1 MQQDLTTSV
10 FKTLSTKISGQKG
23 LAAIRTS
30 ISEVMDMFVNSGFLT
45 TEKVWTSSDLV
56 LPNKADG
63 TKPNETI
70 ITKNTP
76 ISNGYYIHMFKISGD
91 LRKAYA
97 VIVVATNKGIRYV
110 IVDGK
115 AI

>member
-1 MQQDLTTSV
+1 MSKEAKWYVAHTY
-10 FKTLSTKISGQKG
+10 SGY
-23 LAAIRTS
+23 
-30 ISEVMDMFVNSGFLT
+30 EN
-45 TEKVWTSSDLV
+45 KV
-56 LPNKADG
+56 KADIEK
-63 TKPNETI
+63 TIETI